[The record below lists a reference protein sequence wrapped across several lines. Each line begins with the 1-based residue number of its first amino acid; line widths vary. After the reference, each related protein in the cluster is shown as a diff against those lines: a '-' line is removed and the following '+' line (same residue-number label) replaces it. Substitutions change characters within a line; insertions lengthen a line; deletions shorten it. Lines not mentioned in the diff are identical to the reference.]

1 MVRVAIT
8 ISASCAPYRGFP
20 AMNAFISDVAA
31 RRVGFF
37 RVVRCALGFVVA
49 GAAAQTVPSGTT
61 PAVAREEIAALR
73 TEVARHDALYHRQA
87 APEISDG
94 DYDGLKRKLREWEQT
109 YPEIAREVPA
119 VAEVGDDRSGLF
131 QTYRHRERM
140 MSLEKAYTEAE
151 LRAFSARV
159 EKAVGKRELAFVVE
173 PKFDGL
179 AVSVTFEQGR
189 LVRAVTR
196 GNGVEGDDVT
206 GHVLAITGLPRTLR
220 VPGQGAGAGV
230 MPATIEVRGEVYVPF
245 AEFQRVNVEREAAGE
260 TRFANPRNL
269 AAGTLRQLD
278 ASEVTRRGLAVVFYG
293 IGACEPTAA
302 RPTTQRGLHEK
313 IRAWGLPGVS
323 DVWPAIGADGVW
335 RAVQAVE
342 RARAGFAFPTDG
354 AVVKLDEGAAQREL
368 GFGES
373 APRWAVAYKFAPA
386 RAETRL
392 RAITIQVGR
401 TGVLTP
407 VAELEP
413 VVLAGSTVARATLH
427 NRDEIARRD
436 LRVGDFVYVEKA
448 GEIIPALAGVNRTRR
463 PAEAVPFVFPTACP
477 ACGTG
482 VVQRTGEVAVR
493 CPGAACPAQL
503 RRRIEHF
510 ASKAGVDIE
519 GLGPA
524 MSDALVDRGVVK
536 ELADL
541 YRLRREDLVAPGK
554 NAGKAAERLLAAI
567 AGSKRAELARVI
579 YALGIPQVGAVAARE
594 LARECGSL
602 AAVAALG
609 EKTPAAGASAAVR
622 AAAAHFAEPR
632 NRARVTE
639 LIAAGLRPT
648 GAEAGVAGRALAGKT
663 FVLTGTL
670 PTLSR
675 AQATAKIEA
684 AGGRVSA
691 SVSARTDYV
700 VVGTEAG
707 VKLEQART
715 LQVPVI
721 AEAEL
726 LRLIEEK

>member
-1 MVRVAIT
+1 
-8 ISASCAPYRGFP
+8 
-20 AMNAFISDVAA
+20 MNVFLSEVAA
-31 RRVGFF
+31 RYGDFF
-37 RVVRCALGFVVA
+37 RVVRWAVGCVVA
-49 GAAAQTVPSGTT
+49 GAGAQTVPSATT
-61 PAVAREEIAALR
+61 PAGAREEIAALR
-73 TEVARHDALYHRQA
+73 AEIARHDGLYHRQA

-94 DYDGLKRKLREWEQT
+94 DYDALKRRLRAWET
-109 YPEIAREVPA
+109 AFPDRAREVPA
-119 VAEVGDDRSGLF
+119 LAEVGDDRSGLF
-131 QTYRHRERM
+131 KIYRHRERM
-140 MSLEKAYTEAE
+140 LSLEKAYTETE
-151 LRAFSARV
+151 LRAFAARA
-159 EKAVGKRELAFVVE
+159 EKALGKREVAFVVE

-179 AVSVTFEQGR
+179 AVSVTFERGR

-206 GHVLAITGLPRTLR
+206 ASVRAIAGWSETLR
-220 VPGQGAGAGV
+220 VPPAGEEGAGGSAGGL
-230 MPATIEVRGEVYVPF
+230 PAVIELRGEVYVPF
-245 AEFQRVNVEREAAGE
+245 AEFQRVNAEREAAGE
-260 TRFANPRNL
+260 ARFANPRAL
-269 AAGTLRQLD
+269 AVGTLRQRD
-278 ASEVTRRGLAVVFYG
+278 TAEVTRRGLAVVFYG
-293 IGACEPTAA
+293 VGACEPIAA
-302 RPTTQRGLHEK
+302 LPTTQRGLHER

-323 DVWPAIGADGVW
+323 DVWPASGAEGVW
-335 RAVQAVE
+335 RAVQAVA
-342 RARAGFAFPTDG
+342 RARAGLAYPTDG
-354 AVVKLDEGAAQREL
+354 AVVKIDDAAAQREL
-368 GFGES
+368 GVGES
-373 APRWAVAYKFAPA
+373 APRWAVAYKFAPE

-427 NRDEIARRD
+427 NREEIARRD

-448 GEIIPALAGVNRTRR
+448 GEIIPALAGVNRARR
-463 PAEAVPFVFPTACP
+463 SAEAVPFVFPTACP

-482 VVQRTGEVAVR
+482 VVQRAGEVAVR

-524 MSDALVDRGVVK
+524 MIDGLVERGAVK
-536 ELADL
+536 TLADL
-541 YRLRREDLVAPGK
+541 YRLGPEDVAARGK
-554 NAGKAAERLLAAI
+554 NAGKAAERVLAAI
-567 AGSKRAELARVI
+567 AVSRRVELARVI
-579 YALGIPQVGAVAARE
+579 FGLGIPQVGAGAARE
-594 LARECGSL
+594 LARGCGSL

-609 EKTPAAGASAAVR
+609 EQAPAAGATAAVR

-632 NRARVTE
+632 NRAVVAD
-639 LIAAGLRPT
+639 LIAAGVQPT
-648 GAEAGVAGRALAGKT
+648 WAEAGAGGRALAGKT

-684 AGGRVSA
+684 AGGKVSA

-700 VVGTEAG
+700 VAGTEAG
-707 VKLEQART
+707 GKLEQART

-721 AEAEL
+721 DEAEL
-726 LRLIEEK
+726 LRLIEKK

>member
-1 MVRVAIT
+1 
-8 ISASCAPYRGFP
+8 
-20 AMNAFISDVAA
+20 MNAFISEVAA

-37 RVVRCALGFVVA
+37 RVVRCALGLVAA
-49 GAAAQTVPSGTT
+49 GAAAQTVPPATT

-73 TEVARHDALYHRQA
+73 TEIARHDALYHRQA

-94 DYDGLKRKLREWEQT
+94 DYDALKRKLRTWEARF
-109 YPEIAREVPA
+109 PEAAREVPA

-131 QTYRHRERM
+131 KTYRHGERM
-140 MSLEKAYTEAE
+140 LSLEKAYTEAE
-151 LRAFSARV
+151 LRAFAARA
-159 EKAVGKRELAFVVE
+159 EKALGKREVAFVIE

-196 GNGVEGDDVT
+196 GNGIEGDEVT
-206 GHVLAITGLPRTLR
+206 AHVRAIAGLPRVLR
-220 VPGQGAGAGV
+220 GPAGGEGAGGL
-230 MPATIEVRGEVYVPF
+230 PAVIEMRGEVYVPF
-245 AEFQRVNVEREAAGE
+245 AEFQRVNAEREAAGE
-260 TRFANPRNL
+260 ARFANPRAL

-278 ASEVTRRGLAVVFYG
+278 AAEVGRRGLAVVFYG
-293 IGACEPTAA
+293 IGACEPTGA

-323 DVWPAIGADGVW
+323 DLWPASGADAAW

-354 AVVKLDEGAAQREL
+354 AVVKLDEVAAQREL
-368 GFGES
+368 GVGES
-373 APRWAVAYKFAPA
+373 APRWAVAYKFAPE

-401 TGVLTP
+401 SGVLTP

-448 GEIIPALAGVNRTRR
+448 GEIIPALAGVNRARR
-463 PAEAVPFVFPTACP
+463 SAEAVPFVFPTACP

-482 VVQRTGEVAVR
+482 VVQRAGEVAVR

-524 MSDALVDRGVVK
+524 MIDALVERGVVQ

-541 YRLRREDLVAPGK
+541 YRLRPDDVVAPGK
-554 NAGKAAERLLAAI
+554 NPGKSAERLLAAI
-567 AGSKRAELARVI
+567 AASRRAELARVL
-579 YALGIPQVGAVAARE
+579 YGLGIPQVGAVAARE

-602 AAVAALG
+602 EAVAALG
-609 EKTPAAGASAAVR
+609 EKTPAAGASAVVR

-632 NRARVTE
+632 HRAGVKE
-639 LIAAGLRPT
+639 LIAAGLRPM
-648 GAEAGVAGRALAGKT
+648 GAEAGAGGRALAGKT

-700 VVGTEAG
+700 VVGTDAG
-707 VKLEQART
+707 GKREQART

-721 AEAEL
+721 DEAEL
-726 LRLIEEK
+726 LRLIETK